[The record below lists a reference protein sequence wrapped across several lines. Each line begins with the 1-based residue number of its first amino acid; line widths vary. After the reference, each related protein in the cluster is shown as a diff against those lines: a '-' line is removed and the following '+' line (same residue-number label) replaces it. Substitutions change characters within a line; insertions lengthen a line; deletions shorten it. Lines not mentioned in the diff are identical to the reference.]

1 MGGHLTGIM
10 IADEEANEQE
20 EFLPVQNCI
29 FDRVFGK
36 IYGFISKFDGKSCKF
51 DVFHGFWA
59 LKPLIFGRKSEEFL
73 PIPGKKQ

>member
-1 MGGHLTGIM
+1 M
-10 IADEEANEQE
+10 IADEEAKEQE

-36 IYGFISKFDGKSCKF
+36 IYGFISKFDGYSCKF
-51 DVFHGFWA
+51 DVFHDFLA